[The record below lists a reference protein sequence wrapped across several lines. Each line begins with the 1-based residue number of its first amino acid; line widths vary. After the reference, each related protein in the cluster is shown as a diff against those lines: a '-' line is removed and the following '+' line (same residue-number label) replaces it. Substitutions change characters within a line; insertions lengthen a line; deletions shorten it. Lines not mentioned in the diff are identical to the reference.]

1 MRKNRKRRTSRKNM
15 MLFRT
20 TEVNGVAMGVGVT
33 APNVGP
39 GVVAIMK
46 AAMNVNSV
54 HNHVNI
60 KVINV
65 NMVVNAMN
73 SNKGLDVNTK
83 KGVNN
88 VEAIVVVVEGLIN
101 LLDTN

>member
-15 MLFRT
+15 MLSRT
-20 TEVNGVAMGVGVT
+20 TEGNGVAMGGGVT
-33 APNVGP
+33 ALNVGV
-39 GVVAIMK
+39 GAIMK

-60 KVINV
+60 KVINEV

-73 SNKGLDVNTK
+73 SNKGLDVSIK

-88 VEAIVVVVEGLIN
+88 VGAIGVVVEALK